1 MKKKWLLL
9 LLIPVIMLLAIV
21 IIFFVERSH
30 VEFSETDG
38 GTAISIIGGA
48 DGPTSVFIAGKVG
61 GNENG
66 SEDSMQEIKN
76 MQIEIQIGDAVMT
89 AELEN
94 NIATEELVEILSDDE
109 IVMSASN
116 YGGFEKVCSIGQSI
130 TRADEQITTEPGDI
144 MLYNGNQI
152 VIFYDS
158 NSWSYTPI
166 GHIDASAEE
175 LEEFLSGDE
184 DEVIIRLSE

>member
-30 VEFSETDG
+30 VEFYETDG

-61 GNENG
+61 ENENG

-94 NIATEELVEILSDDE
+94 NIATEELVESLSDDE

-130 TRADEQITTEPGDI
+130 TRTDEQITTEPGDI

>member
-1 MKKKWLLL
+1 
-9 LLIPVIMLLAIV
+9 MLLAIV

-30 VEFSETDG
+30 VEFYETDG

-130 TRADEQITTEPGDI
+130 ARADEQITTEPGDI